1 MSSATNVEKKKN
13 VSFGLSVA
21 VFIFVFAAILSGI
34 MVFGTSAHIPLTISA
49 AVAAIVGVASGYTWS
64 EMEEG
69 MCETIKASA
78 PAILI
83 MLIIGMTI
91 GTWMLGGIVPSMI
104 YYGLTWLSPKIF
116 LLASCLLCTMVS
128 TFTGSSWTTMGTV
141 GVALIG
147 VGEGLGVPLGM
158 TVGAI
163 ISGAYFGDKMSP
175 LSDTTNLAPAMAG
188 TTVFTHIKHMVYTT
202 TPSYII
208 ALILYAILGFAVVGK
223 DSAAN
228 MDTVK
233 LYMDTLQSNFN
244 ISPVMLI
251 PPLCV
256 LLMVVF
262 KVPAIPG
269 LIGVCVLGGIFA
281 AIFQGAA
288 FSSILASTYTGVSMD
303 TGVEAINRLVN
314 RGGLSSMLDTIA
326 LILIALAFAGIVE
339 RTGMVHSI
347 VEKILT
353 YAKSDKAM
361 MTTTIFAT
369 LFTNFATGAQYVA
382 LVLPGR
388 MFRETYRERN
398 LHPKN
403 LSRILEDVGTLCAP
417 FCPWSTDGAYIL
429 GTLGCATAA
438 YAPFMF
444 FAMLNPLVSL
454 ICIWTGWTI
463 ERIDPSQKDLDII
476 P

>member
-1 MSSATNVEKKKN
+1 MSESSATVAKKAP
-13 VSFGLSVA
+13 VSFWKA
-21 VFIFVFAAILSGI
+21 VFVFVVTFACILIGI
-34 MVFGTSAHIPLTISA
+34 IKFGTSAHMPLVIA
-49 AVAAIVGVASGYTWS
+49 AGVAAIVGVASGYKWS

-69 MCETIKASA
+69 MSETIKASA

-83 MLIIGMTI
+83 MLIIGMVI
-91 GTWMLGGIVPSMI
+91 GTWILGGVVPTMI
-104 YYGLTWLSPKIF
+104 YYG
-116 LLASCLLCTMVS
+116 
-128 TFTGSSWTTMGTV
+128 
-141 GVALIG
+141 VALMG
-147 VGEGLGVPLGM
+147 VGAGLGVNPGM
-158 TVGAI
+158 TCGAI

-202 TPSYII
+202 TPSYIVAMI
-208 ALILYAILGFAVVGK
+208 IYAVMGFTVVG
-223 DSAAN
+223 DSAD
-228 MDTVK
+228 METID
-233 LYMDTLQSNFN
+233 LYLETLSANFN
-244 ISPVMLI
+244 ISPWMLI
-251 PPLCV
+251 PPICV
-256 LLMVVF
+256 LLMVIF

-269 LIGVCVLGGIFA
+269 LLGVAALGGIFA
-281 AIFQGAA
+281 MVFQGAHL
-288 FSSILASTYTGVSMD
+288 SQVLASAYTGVSLD
-303 TGVEAINRLVN
+303 TGVEAINKLVN

-353 YAKSDKAM
+353 HAKSDKAM
-361 MTTTIFAT
+361 MTTAVFST

-388 MFRETYRERN
+388 MFRESFRERN

-429 GTLGCATAA
+429 GTLGVATAQ

-444 FAMLNPLVSL
+444 FAMLNPIMSL
-454 ICIWTGWTI
+454 ICIWSGWTI
-463 ERIDPSQKDLDII
+463 EYIDPAQKNEEII

>member
-1 MSSATNVEKKKN
+1 MSNTTKEKKP

-21 VFIFVFAAILSGI
+21 VFIFVFVSILSGI
-34 MVFGTSAHIPLTISA
+34 MVFGTSAHMPLVISA
-49 AVAAIVGVASGYTWS
+49 GVAAAVGVFSGYKWS

-69 MCETIKASA
+69 MSETIKASA
-78 PAILI
+78 PAVLI
-83 MLIIGMTI
+83 MLIIGMVV
-91 GTWMLGGIVPSMI
+91 GTWMLGGVIPTMI
-104 YYGLTWLSPKIF
+104 YYGLTWLSPNIF
-116 LLASCLLCTMVS
+116 LIASVLLCTMVS

-141 GVALIG
+141 GVALVG
-147 VGEGLGVPLGM
+147 VGEALNIPLGM

-188 TTVFTHIKHMVYTT
+188 TEVFSHIKHMVFTT
-202 TPSYII
+202 TPSYLI
-208 ALILYAILGFAVVGK
+208 ALVIYGVLGFTVIGSN
-223 DSAAN
+223 SAD
-228 MDTVK
+228 MSTVT
-233 LYMDTLQSNFN
+233 LYMDTLQANFN
-244 ISPVMLI
+244 ISPIMLI

-269 LIGVCVLGGIFA
+269 LIGVAALGGIFA
-281 AIFQGAA
+281 AVFQGADL
-288 FSSILASTYTGVSMD
+288 SSILASTYTGVSMD
-303 TGVEAINRLVN
+303 TGVAEINRLVC

-339 RTGMVHSI
+339 RTGMVQSI
-347 VEKILT
+347 VEKILAH
-353 YAKSDKAM
+353 AKSDKAM
-361 MTTTIFAT
+361 MTTAIFAT

-388 MFRETYRERN
+388 MFRQTFRDRN

-429 GTLGCATAA
+429 GTLGCATGA

-444 FAMLNPLVSL
+444 FAMLNPIMSL

-463 ERIDPSQKDLDII
+463 ERITDEQKELDII